1 MAKRRNVT
9 YEKFNKVIQLIENE
23 GFSLKKACKQVKLD
37 FTTFDSIC
45 SEDEE
50 KNNQYTRAKER
61 RTDALFEKMY
71 EIASEPCKDESVT
84 IHDDGRVVTTKFNN
98 VQDKRLR
105 IDTIKWMLGK
115 MQPKKYG
122 DKLDV
127 TTDGKEIKQTP
138 TIVFTSN
145 KNNED

>member
-23 GFSLKKACKQVKLD
+23 GVSLRNALKQTNLSSE
-37 FTTFDSIC
+37 TFNDIIINE
-45 SEDEE
+45 EDKSKQYAYARE
-50 KNNQYTRAKER
+50 KRA
-61 RTDALFEKMY
+61 DVLFEEILK
-71 EIASEPCKDESVT
+71 IASEPCKDESVT